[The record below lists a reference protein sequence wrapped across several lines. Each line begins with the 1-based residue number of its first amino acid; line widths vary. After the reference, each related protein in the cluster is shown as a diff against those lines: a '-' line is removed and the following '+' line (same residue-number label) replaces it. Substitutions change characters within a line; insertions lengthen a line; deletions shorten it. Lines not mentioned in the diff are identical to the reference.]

1 MNQIKAK
8 VSKIDSIDN
17 INLVCF
23 KVGDKELKMIALELD
38 PFIVLGANVLL
49 GVKGS
54 SIILSKELNIQ
65 LSASNLISCV
75 VKEVNNGKLLCWVDL
90 IFQNI
95 TIQSLITKDSS
106 ILMDLKKD
114 DQVLAI
120 IKASELFIMGFDGV

>member
-1 MNQIKAK
+1 
-8 VSKIDSIDN
+8 
-17 INLVCF
+17 
-23 KVGDKELKMIALELD
+23 MIALELD

-54 SIILSKELNIQ
+54 NIILSKELNIQ